1 MHTLVAAES
10 KIHGQSI
17 NDVHL
22 HEASNIDTLVDLV
35 GSGIAANN
43 LNLFSLNVYSSPIA
57 TGCGLT
63 HFSHGI
69 VQNPTNAVLQIFLGR
84 PFVLT
89 AGYSDTETTT
99 PTGAALLVNLC
110 IGSVKRYPDFQPVRI
125 GFGAGSRDLGQ
136 IANVTRFVMGNS
148 HSSFKYGND
157 SVTVLETNVDDITG
171 ETLGALIEHLSEK
184 GIKDITVLPGLTKK
198 NRPSYTIRIITEYS
212 KVDSTL
218 DYLFAETG
226 TLGVRIQQTDR
237 VVLVRDMITMKC
249 KILNDEFIV
258 RVKASKDPTGKIVNA
273 KPEFDDVR
281 KISRSLRIPLRVANQ
296 IILSEIQSRFGN
308 KFYTRA

>member
-1 MHTLVAAES
+1 
-10 KIHGQSI
+10 
-17 NDVHL
+17 
-22 HEASNIDTLVDLV
+22 
-35 GSGIAANN
+35 
-43 LNLFSLNVYSSPIA
+43 
-57 TGCGLT
+57 
-63 HFSHGI
+63 
-69 VQNPTNAVLQIFLGR
+69 
-84 PFVLT
+84 
-89 AGYSDTETTT
+89 
-99 PTGAALLVNLC
+99 
-110 IGSVKRYPDFQPVRI
+110 
-125 GFGAGSRDLGQ
+125 
-136 IANVTRFVMGNS
+136 
-148 HSSFKYGND
+148 
-157 SVTVLETNVDDITG
+157 VTVLETNVDDITG
-171 ETLGALIEHLSEK
+171 ESLGALIEHLSEK

-212 KVDSTL
+212 KIDSTL

-258 RVKASKDPTGKIVNA
+258 RVKASKDRTGKIVNA